1 MLKKSASFVLASL
14 SGSTYRSVRLAS
26 SLAAAAL
33 DGLFEHPAAILI
45 SVPSK
50 PLKQKGSIMVR
61 DSIPVK
67 IGIGAAIVVAA
78 IFLSPWLDHGTFA
91 EELAMS
97 QSTIEQAFP
106 TSSKCKRC
114 HERVFEEWETS
125 PLSRSIHSPAF
136 RASLDAFLSSPAGK
150 DKALCFRC
158 HAPHVRE
165 FPDQVQLFIDQAKAG
180 DPSLDGVAC
189 AQCHLIK
196 QVDRTKQP
204 PEPKYELE
212 SKTIYGPYKDAV
224 QNRAHQSMELGLF
237 QKSDLCLNC
246 HQSVPSAANLGKA
259 NDLLGNWDQSKA
271 VKSGKEC
278 QTCHMPEQIGESA
291 NGEKK
296 RKTANHTF
304 PGRIGKLRQEAAKVD
319 VHTKVEGEK
328 TTVTV
333 NVQSLV
339 PHNLPAT
346 HPAWAT
352 VVLDLDIKG
361 KNLKTVFT
369 DKRVYGRVYQD
380 AKGQKTSFDFEAV
393 KVFEDTVLKPEETRV
408 ETFTFPTPK
417 DTKTFDVEV
426 TLNYAPITGPAP
438 FLQRVEAES
447 SKGSQDPVFQP
458 IEIIKYAENI
468 SVNK

>member
-1 MLKKSASFVLASL
+1 MKRTIAGLSAIIGVAGAVLAWF
-14 SGSTYRSVRLAS
+14 GV
-26 SLAAAAL
+26 
-33 DGLFEHPAAILI
+33 E
-45 SVPSK
+45 
-50 PLKQKGSIMVR
+50 
-61 DSIPVK
+61 PVLHAQDAK
-67 IGIGAAIVVAA
+67 
-78 IFLSPWLDHGTFA
+78 
-91 EELAMS
+91 S
-97 QSTIEQAFP
+97 QAVIEKAFP
-106 TSSKCKRC
+106 NSGKCKRC

-125 PLSRSIHSPAF
+125 PLSKSIHSPAF
-136 RASLDAFLSSPAGK
+136 RASLDAYLTSSAGK

-165 FPDQVQLFIDQAKAG
+165 FPDHAQLFVDQAKSG

-204 PEPKYELE
+204 PEPKYELG
-212 SKTIYGPYKDAV
+212 SKTLYGPYKDFV
-224 QNRAHQSMELGLF
+224 QNLAHQSMELGLF

-259 NDLLGNWDQSKA
+259 NDLLGNWDQSQA

-278 QTCHMPEQIGESA
+278 QSCHMPEQVGESA

-296 RKTANHTF
+296 RKVANHTF
-304 PGRIGKLRQEAAKVD
+304 PGRIGKLRQEAAKLD
-319 VHTKVEGEK
+319 VQTKVDGDK

-333 NVQSLV
+333 KVQSLV
-339 PHNLPAT
+339 PHNLPTT
-346 HPAWAT
+346 HPAWAS

-361 KNLKTVFT
+361 KNLKTVFA

-393 KVFEDTVLKPEETRV
+393 KVLEDTVLKPEETRT
-408 ETFTFPTPK
+408 EIFTFPTPK
-417 DTKTFDVEV
+417 DTKTFDVDV

-447 SKGSQDPVFQP
+447 SKGSSDPVFQP
-458 IEIIKYAENI
+458 IEIVKRTENI
-468 SVNK
+468 PVTK

>member
-1 MLKKSASFVLASL
+1 MM
-14 SGSTYRSVRLAS
+14 VR
-26 SLAAAAL
+26 
-33 DGLFEHPAAILI
+33 
-45 SVPSK
+45 
-50 PLKQKGSIMVR
+50 GSIG
-61 DSIPVK
+61 VK
-67 IGIGAAIVVAA
+67 IGIGAAIIVVVLCLA
-78 IFLSPWLDHGTFA
+78 PWFDHGTFA
-91 EELAMS
+91 EELGLS

-136 RASLDAFLSSPAGK
+136 RASLDVFLSSPEGK
-150 DKALCFRC
+150 DKAQCFRC

-165 FPDQVQLFIDQAKAG
+165 FSNQVQLFINQAKAG

-196 QVDRTKQP
+196 QVDRAKQP

-212 SKTIYGPYKDAV
+212 SKTVYGPYKDSV

-246 HQSVPSAANLGKA
+246 HQSVTSAVGLGKA

-278 QTCHMPEQIGESA
+278 QTCHMPEQVGESA

-296 RKTANHTF
+296 RKVANHTF
-304 PGRIGKLRQEAAKVD
+304 PGRIGKLRQEAAKLD
-319 VHTKVEGEK
+319 VKTKIEGEN
-328 TTVTV
+328 TTVMV
-333 NVQSLV
+333 KVQSLV

-346 HPAWAT
+346 HPAWAS

-369 DKRVYGRVYQD
+369 DRRVYGRVYQD

-393 KVFEDTVLKPEETRV
+393 KVLEDTVLKPEEMRI

-426 TLNYAPITGPAP
+426 TLNYAPITGNAP

-458 IEIIKYAENI
+458 VEIVKYAENVA
-468 SVNK
+468 VNK

>member
-1 MLKKSASFVLASL
+1 M
-14 SGSTYRSVRLAS
+14 
-26 SLAAAAL
+26 
-33 DGLFEHPAAILI
+33 
-45 SVPSK
+45 
-50 PLKQKGSIMVR
+50 MVR
-61 DSIPVK
+61 NSIPMK
-67 IGIGAAIVVAA
+67 IGIGASVAVVAL
-78 IFLSPWLDHGTFA
+78 FLAHWFDHDTFA
-91 EELAMS
+91 QETAMS

-136 RASLDAFLSSPAGK
+136 RASLDAFLASPAGK
-150 DKALCFRC
+150 DKAMCFRC

-165 FPDQVQLFIDQAKAG
+165 FPNQAQLFIDQAKAG

-212 SKTIYGPYKDAV
+212 SKTLYGPYKDSV
-224 QNRAHQSMELGLF
+224 QNRAHQSMELRLF

-246 HQSVPSAANLGKA
+246 HQSVPSAAGLGKT

-296 RKTANHTF
+296 RKVANHTF
-304 PGRIGKLRQEAAKVD
+304 PGRIGKLRQEAAKLD
-319 VHTKVEGEK
+319 VQTKIDGEK
-328 TTVTV
+328 ATVTV
-333 NVQSLV
+333 KVQSLI
-339 PHNLPAT
+339 PHNLPTT

-369 DKRVYGRVYQD
+369 DKRIYGRVYQD

-393 KVFEDTVLKPEETRV
+393 KVLEDTVLKPEETRV

>member
-1 MLKKSASFVLASL
+1 M
-14 SGSTYRSVRLAS
+14 
-26 SLAAAAL
+26 
-33 DGLFEHPAAILI
+33 I
-45 SVPSK
+45 
-50 PLKQKGSIMVR
+50 VR
-61 DSIPVK
+61 DSIGAK
-67 IGIGAAIVVAA
+67 IGICTAIVAVALCLA
-78 IFLSPWLDHGTFA
+78 PWFDCGIFA
-91 EELAMS
+91 QEVAMS

-114 HERVFEEWETS
+114 HERVFEEWDTS

-150 DKALCFRC
+150 DKAQCFRC

-165 FPDQVQLFIDQAKAG
+165 FPAHVQLFINQAKAG

-204 PEPKYELE
+204 PEPKYELD
-212 SKTIYGPYKDAV
+212 SKMIYGPYKAAV

-246 HQSVPSAANLGKA
+246 HQSVPSAIGLGKT

-278 QTCHMPEQIGESA
+278 QTCHMPEQVGESA

-304 PGRIGKLRQEAAKVD
+304 PGRIGKFRQEAAKLD
-319 VHTKVEGEK
+319 VTTTIEGGK
-328 TTVTV
+328 TTITV
-333 NVQSLV
+333 KVQSLV
-339 PHNLPAT
+339 PHNLPTT

-369 DKRVYGRVYQD
+369 DKRIYGRVYQD

-393 KVFEDTVLKPEETRV
+393 KVLEDTVLKPEETRV

-417 DTKTFDVEV
+417 DTKTFDVEA
-426 TLNYAPITGPAP
+426 TLNYAPITGSLP

-458 IEIIKYAENI
+458 IEIVKHVEN
-468 SVNK
+468 VAVTK

>member
-1 MLKKSASFVLASL
+1 M
-14 SGSTYRSVRLAS
+14 
-26 SLAAAAL
+26 
-33 DGLFEHPAAILI
+33 
-45 SVPSK
+45 
-50 PLKQKGSIMVR
+50 MVR
-61 DSIPVK
+61 NSIILK
-67 IGIGAAIVVAA
+67 IGICMAIVEIAF
-78 IFLSPWLDHGTFA
+78 FLSPWLDYGT
-91 EELAMS
+91 LAQEAALS

-136 RASLDAFLSSPAGK
+136 RASLDAFLASPAGK
-150 DKALCFRC
+150 DKAMCFRC

-165 FPDQVQLFIDQAKAG
+165 FSNQVQLFINQAKAG

-196 QVDRTKQP
+196 QVDRAKQP

-212 SKTIYGPYKDAV
+212 SKTVYGPYKDSV

-246 HQSVPSAANLGKA
+246 HQSVTSAVGLGKA

-278 QTCHMPEQIGESA
+278 QTCHMPEQVGESA

-296 RKTANHTF
+296 RKVANHTF
-304 PGRIGKLRQEAAKVD
+304 PGRIGKLRQEAAKLD
-319 VHTKVEGEK
+319 VKTKIEGEN
-328 TTVTV
+328 TTVMV
-333 NVQSLV
+333 KVQSLV

-346 HPAWAT
+346 HPAWAS

-369 DKRVYGRVYQD
+369 DRRVYGRVYQD

-393 KVFEDTVLKPEETRV
+393 KVLEDTVLKPEEMRI

-426 TLNYAPITGPAP
+426 TLNYAPITGNAS

-458 IEIIKYAENI
+458 VEIVKYAEN
-468 SVNK
+468 VAVTR

>member
-1 MLKKSASFVLASL
+1 MM
-14 SGSTYRSVRLAS
+14 G
-26 SLAAAAL
+26 
-33 DGLFEHPAAILI
+33 
-45 SVPSK
+45 
-50 PLKQKGSIMVR
+50 R
-61 DSIPVK
+61 DSIGVK
-67 IGIGAAIVVAA
+67 SGIGMVIVVVAL
-78 IFLSPWLDHGTFA
+78 FLSHWLDSGTFA
-91 EELAMS
+91 QDGAKS
-97 QSTIEQAFP
+97 QSTIEKAYP
-106 TSSKCKRC
+106 NSSKCKRC

-136 RASLDAFLSSPAGK
+136 RASLDAFLASSAGK

-165 FPDQVQLFIDQAKAG
+165 FPDQAQLFVDQAKAG

-204 PEPKYELE
+204 PEPKYELG
-212 SKTIYGPYKDAV
+212 SKTLYGPYKDFV
-224 QNRAHQSMELGLF
+224 QNLAHQSMELGLF

-246 HQSVPSAANLGKA
+246 HQSVPSAANLGKT

-296 RKTANHTF
+296 RKVANHTF
-304 PGRIGKLRQEAAKVD
+304 PGRIGKLRQEAAKLD
-319 VHTKVEGEK
+319 VQTKIDGDK

-333 NVQSLV
+333 KVQSLV
-339 PHNLPAT
+339 PHNLPTT

-352 VVLDLDIKG
+352 VVLDLNIKG
-361 KNLKTVFT
+361 KNLKTVYT
-369 DKRVYGRVYQD
+369 DKRTYGRVYQD
-380 AKGQKTSFDFEAV
+380 AKGQKTSFDFEAI
-393 KVFEDTVLKPEETRV
+393 KVLEDTVLKPEETRV

-458 IEIIKYAENI
+458 IEIVKFADNI
-468 SVNK
+468 SVTK

>member
-1 MLKKSASFVLASL
+1 M
-14 SGSTYRSVRLAS
+14 
-26 SLAAAAL
+26 
-33 DGLFEHPAAILI
+33 
-45 SVPSK
+45 
-50 PLKQKGSIMVR
+50 
-61 DSIPVK
+61 K
-67 IGIGAAIVVAA
+67 IGISAVIAVVALCLA
-78 IFLSPWLDHGTFA
+78 PWFDRGIFA
-91 EELAMS
+91 EEVALS

-136 RASLDAFLSSPAGK
+136 RASLDAFLASPAGK
-150 DKALCFRC
+150 DKAMCFRC

-165 FPDQVQLFIDQAKAG
+165 FSNQVQLFINQAKAG

-212 SKTIYGPYKDAV
+212 SKTVYGPYKDSV
-224 QNRAHQSMELGLF
+224 HNRAHQSIELGLF

-246 HQSVPSAANLGKA
+246 HQSVTSAVGLGKA

-278 QTCHMPEQIGESA
+278 QTCHMPEQVGESA
-291 NGEKK
+291 NGERK
-296 RKTANHTF
+296 RKVANHTF
-304 PGRIGKLRQEAAKVD
+304 PGRIGKLRQEAAKLD
-319 VHTKVEGEK
+319 VKTKIEGEN
-328 TTVTV
+328 TTVMV
-333 NVQSLV
+333 KVQSLV

-346 HPAWAT
+346 HPAWAS

-393 KVFEDTVLKPEETRV
+393 KVLEDTVLKPEEMRV

-426 TLNYAPITGPAP
+426 TLNYAPITGTTP

-458 IEIIKYAENI
+458 VEIVKYAENVSI
-468 SVNK
+468 SK

>member
-1 MLKKSASFVLASL
+1 MMV
-14 SGSTYRSVRLAS
+14 
-26 SLAAAAL
+26 
-33 DGLFEHPAAILI
+33 
-45 SVPSK
+45 
-50 PLKQKGSIMVR
+50 QNSIR
-61 DSIPVK
+61 VK
-67 IGIGAAIVVAA
+67 MGIGASVAVVAL
-78 IFLSPWLDHGTFA
+78 FLAHWLDRGTFA
-91 EELAMS
+91 QETTMS

-106 TSSKCKRC
+106 SSSKCKRC

-136 RASLDAFLSSPAGK
+136 RASLDAFLASPAGK

-165 FPDQVQLFIDQAKAG
+165 FPNQAQLFIDQAKAG

-212 SKTIYGPYKDAV
+212 SKTLYGPYKDSV
-224 QNRAHQSMELGLF
+224 QNRAHQSMELRLF

-246 HQSVPSAANLGKA
+246 HQSVPSAAGLGKT

-296 RKTANHTF
+296 RKVANHTF
-304 PGRIGKLRQEAAKVD
+304 PGRIGKLRQEAAKLD
-319 VHTKVEGEK
+319 VQTKIDGEK
-328 TTVTV
+328 ATVTV
-333 NVQSLV
+333 KVQSLV
-339 PHNLPAT
+339 PHNLPTT

-369 DKRVYGRVYQD
+369 DKRIYGRVYQD

-393 KVFEDTVLKPEETRV
+393 KVLEDTVLKPEETRV

-458 IEIIKYAENI
+458 IEIVKYAENI

>member
-1 MLKKSASFVLASL
+1 MEFPRRMKRTIAGVSAIVGVVGVVLAWF
-14 SGSTYRSVRLAS
+14 GI
-26 SLAAAAL
+26 
-33 DGLFEHPAAILI
+33 E
-45 SVPSK
+45 
-50 PLKQKGSIMVR
+50 
-61 DSIPVK
+61 PVLHAQDAK
-67 IGIGAAIVVAA
+67 
-78 IFLSPWLDHGTFA
+78 
-91 EELAMS
+91 S
-97 QSTIEQAFP
+97 QAVIEKAFP
-106 TSSKCKRC
+106 NSGKCKRC

-125 PLSRSIHSPAF
+125 PLSKSIHSPAF
-136 RASLDAFLSSPAGK
+136 RASLDAYLTSSAGK

-165 FPDQVQLFIDQAKAG
+165 FPDHAQLFVDQAKSG
-180 DPSLDGVAC
+180 DPTLDGVAC

-204 PEPKYELE
+204 PEPKYELG
-212 SKTIYGPYKDAV
+212 SKTLYGPYKDFV
-224 QNRAHQSMELGLF
+224 QNLAHQSMELGLF

-246 HQSVPSAANLGKA
+246 HQSVPSAASLGKA
-259 NDLLGNWDQSKA
+259 NDLLGNWDQSQA

-278 QTCHMPEQIGESA
+278 QSCHMPEQVGESA

-296 RKTANHTF
+296 RKVANHTF
-304 PGRIGKLRQEAAKVD
+304 PGRIGKLRQEAAKLD
-319 VHTKVEGEK
+319 VQTKVDGDK

-333 NVQSLV
+333 KVQSLV
-339 PHNLPAT
+339 PHNLPTT
-346 HPAWAT
+346 HPAWAS

-361 KNLKTVFT
+361 KNLKTVFA

-393 KVFEDTVLKPEETRV
+393 KVLEDTVLKPEETRT

-417 DTKTFDVEV
+417 DTKTFDVDV

-447 SKGSQDPVFQP
+447 SKGSSDPVFQP
-458 IEIIKYAENI
+458 IEIVKRTENI
-468 SVNK
+468 PVTK

>member
-1 MLKKSASFVLASL
+1 M
-14 SGSTYRSVRLAS
+14 
-26 SLAAAAL
+26 
-33 DGLFEHPAAILI
+33 I
-45 SVPSK
+45 
-50 PLKQKGSIMVR
+50 VR

-67 IGIGAAIVVAA
+67 IGIVAAIVMVALLLGHW
-78 IFLSPWLDHGTFA
+78 FDSGTFA
-91 EELAMS
+91 QETALS

-114 HERVFEEWETS
+114 HERVFEEWDTS

-136 RASLDAFLSSPAGK
+136 RASLDAFLASRTGK

-212 SKTIYGPYKDAV
+212 SKTVYGPYKDAV

-246 HQSVPSAANLGKA
+246 HQSVPSAASLGKT

-278 QTCHMPEQIGESA
+278 QACHMPEQIGESA

-304 PGRIGKLRQEAAKVD
+304 PGRIGKLRQEAAKLD
-319 VHTKVEGEK
+319 VQTKIVGEN

-333 NVQSLV
+333 KVQSLV

-369 DKRVYGRVYQD
+369 DKRIYGRVYQD

-393 KVFEDTVLKPEETRV
+393 KVLEDTVLKPEETRV
-408 ETFTFPTPK
+408 ETFTFSTPK

-468 SVNK
+468 SVPK

>member
-1 MLKKSASFVLASL
+1 M
-14 SGSTYRSVRLAS
+14 
-26 SLAAAAL
+26 
-33 DGLFEHPAAILI
+33 
-45 SVPSK
+45 
-50 PLKQKGSIMVR
+50 MVR
-61 DSIPVK
+61 NSIILK
-67 IGIGAAIVVAA
+67 LGICMAIVVVAF
-78 IFLSPWLDHGTFA
+78 FLSPWLDHGT
-91 EELAMS
+91 LAQEAALS

-136 RASLDAFLSSPAGK
+136 RASLDAFLASPAGK
-150 DKALCFRC
+150 DKAMCFRC

-165 FPDQVQLFIDQAKAG
+165 FSNQVQLFINQAKAG

-204 PEPKYELE
+204 PEPKYEFE
-212 SKTIYGPYKDAV
+212 SKTVYGPYKDSV

-246 HQSVPSAANLGKA
+246 HQSVTSAVGLGKA

-278 QTCHMPEQIGESA
+278 QTCHMPEQVGESA

-296 RKTANHTF
+296 RKVANHTF
-304 PGRIGKLRQEAAKVD
+304 PGRIGKLRQEAARLD
-319 VHTKVEGEK
+319 VKTKIEGEN
-328 TTVTV
+328 TTVMV
-333 NVQSLV
+333 KVQSLV

-346 HPAWAT
+346 HPAWAS

-369 DKRVYGRVYQD
+369 DRRVYGRVYQD

-393 KVFEDTVLKPEETRV
+393 KVLEDTVLKPEEMRI

-426 TLNYAPITGPAP
+426 TLNYAPITGTAP

-458 IEIIKYAENI
+458 VEIVKYAEN
-468 SVNK
+468 VAVTK

>member
-1 MLKKSASFVLASL
+1 M
-14 SGSTYRSVRLAS
+14 
-26 SLAAAAL
+26 
-33 DGLFEHPAAILI
+33 
-45 SVPSK
+45 
-50 PLKQKGSIMVR
+50 MVR
-61 DSIPVK
+61 NSIRVK
-67 IGIGAAIVVAA
+67 IGIGAAIVVVAL
-78 IFLSPWLDHGTFA
+78 FLSHWLDRATFA
-91 EELAMS
+91 QEAAMS
-97 QSTIEQAFP
+97 QSTIEQTFP
-106 TSSKCKRC
+106 SSSKCKRC
-114 HERVFEEWETS
+114 HERVFEEWDTS

-136 RASLDAFLSSPAGK
+136 RASLDGFLASPAGK

-165 FPDQVQLFIDQAKAG
+165 FPNQAQLFIDQAKAG

-212 SKTIYGPYKDAV
+212 SKTLYGPYKDSV
-224 QNRAHQSMELGLF
+224 QNRAHQSMELRLF

-246 HQSVPSAANLGKA
+246 HQSVPSAAGLGKT

-296 RKTANHTF
+296 RKVANHTF
-304 PGRIGKLRQEAAKVD
+304 PGRIGKLRQEAAKLD
-319 VHTKVEGEK
+319 IQTKIDGEK
-328 TTVTV
+328 ATVTV
-333 NVQSLV
+333 KVQSLV
-339 PHNLPAT
+339 PHNLPTT

-361 KNLKTVFT
+361 KNLRTVFT
-369 DKRVYGRVYQD
+369 DKRIYGRVYQD

-393 KVFEDTVLKPEETRV
+393 KVLEDTVLKPEETRV
-408 ETFTFPTPK
+408 ETFAFPTPK

-458 IEIIKYAENI
+458 IEIVKYAENI